1 MAAAVVP
8 QAYNNPLRHIGSTRP
23 TRVRSPEEAIG
34 SVRAVRAASSV
45 QSQGGACLQ
54 FDPGRGT
61 SAVVRITISVLS
73 PRGRQGRR
81 DRAQYPGRAFQHG
94 VPRALVSVTSLS
106 LSTFSLAPSLS
117 PNPAFDMGAIMNL
130 DDASL
135 VASVVEARGRC
146 PELISFRLNPGLGR
160 TDSETKSNVL
170 GGPDAKFGVPPDQIV
185 GAYVLTTK

>member
-94 VPRALVSVTSLS
+94 VPRALVSVTSNSLSLALSVS
-106 LSTFSLAPSLS
+106 LSTFSVPWSALLSPCSVPEAARAAAIVPSTQGAPFSTVFHARSSLSLHSLS
-117 PNPAFDMGAIMNL
+117 PRSH
-130 DDASL
+130 SL
-135 VASVVEARGRC
+135 PRSPHVQPSTWAR
-146 PELISFRLNPGLGR
+146 S
-160 TDSETKSNVL
+160 
-170 GGPDAKFGVPPDQIV
+170 
-185 GAYVLTTK
+185 